1 MVDPIGK
8 IYQAG
13 YEDRQYERDYD
24 PQSHEIVYETQQL
37 LVRNEWIDVNTKTPE
52 NKKRILLFD
61 KNGFGVLSGRLI
73 DSVWYLEGDKDL
85 NANITH
91 WKPLPSEPN

>member
-1 MVDPIGK
+1 MSDPILK

-13 YEDRQYERDYD
+13 YEDRQHGRDYD

-37 LVRNEWIDVNTKTPE
+37 LVSDEWIDVNTQMPQPKQ
-52 NKKRILLFD
+52 RVLLFD
-61 KNGFGVLSGRLI
+61 KNGFGALSGRLI
-73 DSVWYLEGDKDL
+73 GSAWYLEGEKDS

-91 WKPLPSEPN
+91 WMYLPSEPK